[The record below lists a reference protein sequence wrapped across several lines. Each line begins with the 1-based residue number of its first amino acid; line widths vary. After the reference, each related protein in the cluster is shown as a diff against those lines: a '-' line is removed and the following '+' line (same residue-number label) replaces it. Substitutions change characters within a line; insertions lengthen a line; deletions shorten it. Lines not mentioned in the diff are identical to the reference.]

1 MINYKKYIIY
11 QGDREIGIPWQD
23 IEDYILPPKIYQEF
37 EHWMQ
42 GQTCGI
48 VGGISVCY
56 TCDLER
62 FLSNKKLI

>member
-1 MINYKKYIIY
+1 MINYKKYIIS
-11 QGDREIGIPWQD
+11 QGDREIGISWQD
-23 IEDYILPPKIYQEF
+23 IKDYILPPKIYDEF
-37 EHWMQ
+37 EYWMQ

-62 FLSNKKLI
+62 FLSSKKLI